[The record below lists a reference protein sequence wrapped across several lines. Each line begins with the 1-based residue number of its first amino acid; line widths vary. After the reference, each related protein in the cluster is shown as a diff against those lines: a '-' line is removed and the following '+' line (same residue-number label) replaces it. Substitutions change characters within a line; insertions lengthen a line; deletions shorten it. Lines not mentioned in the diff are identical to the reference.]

1 MTLTHSDVHWCS
13 RSRENV
19 IIVDRC
25 GEFPN
30 VPLLGIRGGI
40 TYNPC
45 LALRQFG
52 YARRDGPHDMLIPDL
67 VFDFDSD
74 AQGLRQ
80 RFIRAWRM
88 PNKVDSKTLGHK
100 NSIPLEPYLKWVR
113 TRAQSLMMPYPYILP
128 VIKEPVMEGEVPY
141 TLLHPDMPTSLEDL
155 QKSWIQLKEERNT
168 FEAIFYA
175 SEKKVLELNCRLHE
189 EQTLNT
195 YISPKRMRNVF
206 LP

>member
-67 VFDFDSD
+67 VFDFDND

-80 RFIRAWRM
+80 RFIRAWGKL
-88 PNKVDSKTLGHK
+88 NKVDSKTLGHK

-113 TRAQSLMMPYPYILP
+113 ARAQSLMMPYPHVLP
-128 VIKEPVMEGEVPY
+128 VIKEPVNEGEVPY
-141 TLLHPDMPTSLEDL
+141 TILHPDMPTSWEEM

-168 FEAIFYA
+168 FEASYYA
-175 SEKKVLELNCRLHE
+175 SEKKVLELTRRLHE
-189 EQTLNT
+189 QEALNT
-195 YISPKRMRNVF
+195 YIAPKRMRNVF